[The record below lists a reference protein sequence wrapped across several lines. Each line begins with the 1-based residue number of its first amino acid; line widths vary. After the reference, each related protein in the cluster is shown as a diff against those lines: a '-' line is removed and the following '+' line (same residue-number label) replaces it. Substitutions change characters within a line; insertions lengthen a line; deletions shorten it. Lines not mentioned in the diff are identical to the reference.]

1 MAVCGDLERG
11 DSMDVSL
18 VGLWGSLFTLLLWG
32 LPIVLLVW
40 FIRTLTAIA
49 RSLREIADRLSDLER
64 AVRDT
69 SRGAAPDER

>member
-1 MAVCGDLERG
+1 
-11 DSMDVSL
+11 
-18 VGLWGSLFTLLLWG
+18 

>member
-1 MAVCGDLERG
+1 
-11 DSMDVSL
+11 MDVSL

-49 RSLREIADRLSDLER
+49 RSLHEIADRLSDLER
-64 AVRDT
+64 AVRDR
-69 SRGAAPDER
+69 SRDAPPDER